1 MGTFGE
7 MTLCS
12 SFFFLVCILIEN
24 LALSKMPFR
33 GDAVIGKCISPLVTH
48 IVAFSSRT
56 TSASKAKTNLLR
68 WMVNSILL
76 ESVLKLLL
84 RAHCNQ
90 GASRTVSPQK
100 QRFSLL
106 FQGLE
111 LLPQGS

>member
-33 GDAVIGKCISPLVTH
+33 GDAVIGKCISPLVTQ

-68 WMVNSILL
+68 WMVNCILL

-100 QRFSLL
+100 LRFSLL

-111 LLPQGS
+111 LLPQGT